1 MWLTGTSIV
10 GHEVQKGVTE
20 GKSGG
25 CCVVSQW
32 VVFLS
37 VAVLLPLRILHEVL
51 QVENS
56 FCYWESLNCGV
67 RVLLFRYS
75 LRALVAAAEH
85 SAVGPEFLDATVF

>member
-1 MWLTGTSIV
+1 MWLTGSSIA
-10 GHEVQKGVTE
+10 GYDVQKGVTE
-20 GKSGG
+20 GKSG
-25 CCVVSQW
+25 CCVVSHW

-37 VAVLLPLRILHEVL
+37 VAVLLPMRILHEVL

-67 RVLLFRYS
+67 RVLLLRYS

-85 SAVGPEFLDATVF
+85 SAVGPEFLDAKVF